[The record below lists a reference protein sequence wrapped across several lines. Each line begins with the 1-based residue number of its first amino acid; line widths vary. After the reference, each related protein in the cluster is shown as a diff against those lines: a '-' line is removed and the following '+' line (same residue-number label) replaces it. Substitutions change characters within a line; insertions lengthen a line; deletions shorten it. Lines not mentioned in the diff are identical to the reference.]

1 MLRQASRN
9 DRIAPFHVMALLG
22 RAQALQ
28 AAGHDVIHLEVGEP
42 DFPTPAPILAA
53 GQRALAAGLTHYTP
67 ATGLPA
73 LREAIAGY
81 YRDRFAV
88 QVEPE
93 RIIVTPGA
101 SGALQLALALLVNPG
116 DGVLLTDPGY
126 PCNRHF
132 VELVNGVPQTLPLG
146 GDGNMT
152 DVRVSAGKI
161 RQFWQANTVATLLA
175 SPDNPTGSVLTAA
188 ECAAIA
194 AVVRDLGGALI
205 VDEIYQG
212 LVYDQPVH
220 SVLSAAPDALVLN
233 SFSKYFGMTGWRL
246 GWMVAPPEQVP
257 ALERMAQNFFIA
269 PPTMSQHAAL
279 AAFLPETRAE
289 LDRRR
294 DALNARRTLLLDA
307 LPALGLRVIGEP
319 QGAFYIYL
327 DVSAVTDD
335 SFAFCE
341 QLLEQEFVA
350 LTPGADFGAVHGPEK
365 CLRIAYTTDEARLA
379 EALDRLQRFIARNG
393 K

>member
-53 GQRALAAGLTHYTP
+53 GQRALAQGLTHYTP

-81 YRDRFAV
+81 YRNRFSV
-88 QVEPE
+88 DVEPS

-101 SGALQLALALLVNPG
+101 SGALQLALALLVDPG
-116 DGVLLTDPGY
+116 DGVLLADPGY

-132 VELVNGVPQTLPLG
+132 VELVNGNPHSMPLG
-146 GDGNMT
+146 D
-152 DVRVSAGKI
+152 DLRVTAELI
-161 RQFWQANTVATLLA
+161 RKHWQASTVATLLA
-175 SPDNPTGSVLTAA
+175 TPDNPTGAVLSASD
-188 ECAAIA
+188 CADIA
-194 AVVRDLGGALI
+194 ATVEACGGSLI

-212 LVYDQPVH
+212 LVYQQPVH
-220 SVLSAAPDALVLN
+220 TVLTGAPDALVLN

-246 GWMVAPPEQVP
+246 GWMVAPAAHVP

-269 PPTMSQHAAL
+269 PATMSQHAAL
-279 AAFLPETRAE
+279 AAFAPETLTE

-294 DALNARRTLLLDA
+294 DVLDARRRLLVAA
-307 LPALGLRVIGEP
+307 LPEMGMRVMGQPE
-319 QGAFYIYL
+319 GAFYLYVDI
-327 DVSAVTDD
+327 SALERD
-335 SFAFCE
+335 SFSFCE

-350 LTPGADFGAVHGPEK
+350 LTPGADFGQSHGPEH
-365 CLRIAYTTDEARLA
+365 CLRIAYTTEEARLQ
-379 EALDRLQRFIARNG
+379 EALDRLRRFVHRTTS
-393 K
+393 

>member
-294 DALNARRTLLLDA
+294 DVLNARRTLLLDA

>member
-1 MLRQASRN
+1 
-9 DRIAPFHVMALLG
+9 
-22 RAQALQ
+22 
-28 AAGHDVIHLEVGEP
+28 
-42 DFPTPAPILAA
+42 
-53 GQRALAAGLTHYTP
+53 
-67 ATGLPA
+67 LPA
-73 LREAIAGY
+73 LRQAIAGY
-81 YRDRFAV
+81 YLERFSV
-88 QVEPE
+88 SLDPQ

-101 SGALQLALALLVNPG
+101 SGALQLALALLVDPG
-116 DGVLLTDPGY
+116 DGVLLSDPGY

-132 VELVNGVPQTLPLG
+132 VELVNGIPQILPLA
-146 GDGNMT
+146 DDARVT
-152 DVRVSAGKI
+152 AARVR
-161 RQFWQANTVATLLA
+161 QYWQANTVCTLLA
-175 SPDNPTGSVLTAA
+175 SPDNPTGAVLPAA

-194 AVVRDLGGALI
+194 TTVSQLGGSLI

-220 SVLSAAPDALVLN
+220 TVLSEAPDALVLN

-246 GWMVAPPEQVP
+246 GWMVAPQEHLA

-279 AAFLPETRAE
+279 AAFLPETRVE

-294 DALNARRTLLLDA
+294 DVLNARRKLLLEA
-307 LPALGLRVIGEP
+307 LPGLGLRVIGEP

-327 DVSAVTDD
+327 DVSAITDN
-335 SFAFCE
+335 SFVFCE

-350 LTPGADFGAVHGPEK
+350 LTPGADFGSVHGPEK
-365 CLRIAYTTDEARLA
+365 CLRIAYTTEEARLI
-379 EALDRLQRFIARNG
+379 EALERLRRFIVRNG

>member
-9 DRIAPFHVMALLG
+9 ERIAPFHVMALLG

-42 DFPTPAPILAA
+42 DFPTPAPIVEA
-53 GQRALAAGLTHYTP
+53 GQRALSAGLTRYTP

-73 LREAIAGY
+73 LRQAIADY
-81 YRDRFAV
+81 YQQRFAV
-88 QVEPE
+88 SLSPE

-101 SGALQLALALLVNPG
+101 SGALQLALALLVDPG
-116 DGVLLTDPGY
+116 DGVLLSDPGY

-132 VELVNGVPQTLPLG
+132 VELVNGIPQILPLA
-146 GDGNMT
+146 GDARVTAGN
-152 DVRVSAGKI
+152 VR
-161 RQFWQANTVATLLA
+161 QHWQANTVCTLLA
-175 SPDNPTGSVLTAA
+175 SPDNPTGAVLPAA

-194 AVVRDLGGALI
+194 TAVAELGGSLI

-220 SVLSAAPDALVLN
+220 TVLSEAPDALVLN

-246 GWMVAPPEQVP
+246 GWMVAPQEHVA

-279 AAFLPETRAE
+279 AAFLPETRIE

-294 DALNARRTLLLDA
+294 DVLNARRKLLLAA
-307 LPALGLRVIGEP
+307 LTELGLRVIGEP

-327 DVSAVTDD
+327 DVSAITDN

-350 LTPGADFGAVHGPEK
+350 LTPGADFGSVHGPEK
-365 CLRIAYTTDEARLA
+365 CLRIAYTTDEARLT
-379 EALDRLQRFIARNG
+379 EALERLRRFIARSG
-393 K
+393 R

>member
-42 DFPTPAPILAA
+42 DFPTPGPILAA
-53 GQRALAAGLTHYTP
+53 GQRALAQGLTHYTP

-88 QVEPE
+88 AVDPA

-101 SGALQLALALLVNPG
+101 SGALQLALALLVDPA
-116 DGVLLTDPGY
+116 DGVLLADPGY

-132 VELVNGVPQTLPLG
+132 VELVNGVPQSMPLG
-146 GDGNMT
+146 RDL
-152 DVRVSAGKI
+152 RVTAELI
-161 RQFWQANTVATLLA
+161 RQHWQANTVAALLA
-175 SPDNPTGSVLTAA
+175 SPDNPTGAVLSAPA
-188 ECAAIA
+188 CADIA
-194 AVVRDLGGALI
+194 SQVDALGGSLI

-212 LVYDQPVH
+212 LVYGQPVH
-220 SVLSAAPDALVLN
+220 TVLSAAPEALVLN

-246 GWMVAPPEQVP
+246 GWMVAPMAQVP

-269 PPTMSQHAAL
+269 PATLSQHAAL
-279 AAFLPETRAE
+279 AAFAPETLRE

-294 DALNARRTLLLDA
+294 ELLDGRRRLLLSA
-307 LPALGLRVIGEP
+307 LPELGMRVMGQPE
-319 QGAFYIYL
+319 GAFYLYVDISGL
-327 DVSAVTDD
+327 SHD

-341 QLLEQEFVA
+341 QLLEQEYLA
-350 LTPGADFGAVHGPEK
+350 LTPGADFGQLHGPGH
-365 CLRIAYTTDEARLA
+365 CLRIAYTTDEARLQ
-379 EALDRLQRFIARNG
+379 EALRRLKRFIERAVS
-393 K
+393 